1 MRTQTFIFGLAA
13 FCVPLAAMAG
23 PVLQFPEGAIQSYQS
38 ISPVGTLKMPV
49 GPYANGK
56 IDRARVEGEISRLV
70 WKTPANDTNTLD
82 LMNPLRSQLKDAG
95 YSVLFECATRNC
107 GGFDFR
113 FKTDVVAEPE
123 MHVDLG
129 DFRYL
134 AASKR
139 TKNGDEFIGLLVSR
153 SPERG
158 FIQVTNIG
166 TPIEPVE
173 KVSASTKNPFSEAAP
188 VAPVVVT
195 GVSDVL
201 EQQGVVVLEGLE
213 FQNGSADLSGDGSK
227 SLQELAAFLT
237 AHPKD
242 AVVLVGHTD
251 ATGTLAR
258 NVALSRERAAS
269 VMKRLVETY
278 GVSQGQIS
286 AEGVGY
292 LSPRA
297 SNATDE
303 GRRKNRRVEVVLTAV
318 N

>member
-1 MRTQTFIFGLAA
+1 MKAGTLIFGLAA
-13 FCVPLAAMAG
+13 FWAPVGAAAG
-23 PVLQFPEGAIQSYQS
+23 PVLQFPDGAIQSFES
-38 ISPVGTLKMPV
+38 VSPVGTLKMPV
-49 GPYANGK
+49 GPFANGK
-56 IDRARVEGEISRLV
+56 IDSARVEGEISRLV

-82 LMNPLRSQLKDAG
+82 LMNPLRSQLEDAG

-134 AASKR
+134 AASKPSV
-139 TKNGDEFIGLLVSR
+139 NGDEFIGLLVSR

-158 FIQVTNIG
+158 FIQITNIG
-166 TPIEPVE
+166 TPIESSPE
-173 KVSASTKNPFSEAAP
+173 VSASTKSPTTDVATDAAP
-188 VAPVVVT
+188 
-195 GVSDVL
+195 GLSSVL
-201 EQQGVVVLEGLE
+201 LQQGVLVLEGLE
-213 FQNGSADLSGDGSK
+213 FNKGSADLSGDGSK

-251 ATGTLAR
+251 ATGSLER
-258 NVALSRERAAS
+258 NVALSRKRATS

-278 GVSQGQIS
+278 GVSKAQVS

-303 GRRKNRRVEVVLTAV
+303 GRRKNRRVEVVLTAI